1 MSSAASDQQ
10 SLNHLDKCAL
20 RMGPD
25 IQNIQRHSTW
35 SPYTYLLSHCHIKI
49 VSICDAF
56 SSVHSVL
63 HQFPEC
69 SNMAI
74 CCSKVRWSS
83 SIASAQTPWNHTK
96 PETKPA
102 ASPVS
107 GQSLHLVR
115 DCMVQ
120 REKCQPE
127 ATEWWRQIGR
137 LKWSIDQIYEPFCH
151 QGSFVSKGSS

>member
-10 SLNHLDKCAL
+10 SLNHLDKMRTTDGKRYSKTFKDTAPGHL
-20 RMGPD
+20 TH
-25 IQNIQRHSTW
+25 IF
-35 SPYTYLLSHCHIKI
+35 CHTVISKI

-83 SIASAQTPWNHTK
+83 SIASKKHKLHETIRNLKTK
-96 PETKPA
+96 RA
-102 ASPVS
+102 AKSKRVQYRRT
-107 GQSLHLVR
+107 GQSLHLGR

-127 ATEWWRQIGR
+127 ATE
-137 LKWSIDQIYEPFCH
+137 
-151 QGSFVSKGSS
+151 